1 MKTVFITGGTGYIG
15 TRLILL
21 LLQRGHRV
29 IAFVRPGSE
38 QKVPAGAEVV
48 TGNPFDPESLI
59 PVMPRDGT
67 LVQLLG
73 VPHPSPRKRE
83 QFYQIDLPSV
93 RASAEAAGKAGVC
106 HFIYVSVAQEP
117 TNIMKDYQGVRAE
130 GERLIRETGLPF
142 TFIRPWYVLG
152 PGHWWPVLLW
162 PGYKILEWIP
172 ATRQKAT
179 ALGLVT
185 IRQMLNALLSAIEQP
200 KTTGEI
206 MDVTAIRHAKAG
218 AEVQRAL
225 LF

>member
-15 TRLILL
+15 TRLICL

-38 QKVPAGAEVV
+38 QKVPFGAEMV
-48 TGNPFDPESLI
+48 TGDPFDPESLL
-59 PVMPRDGT
+59 PAVPLDGT
-67 LVQLLG
+67 FVQLLG

-93 RASAEAAGKAGVC
+93 RASAEAAGKAGAS
-106 HFIYVSVAQEP
+106 HFVYVSVAQEP
-117 TNIMKDYQGVRAE
+117 TNMMRDYQTVRAE

-152 PGHWWPVLLW
+152 PGHWWPLLLW
-162 PGYKILEWIP
+162 PVYKILEWIP

-185 IRQMLNALLSAIEQP
+185 IRQMLNTLILAIEQREH
-200 KTTGEI
+200 TGVI
-206 MDVTAIRHAKAG
+206 MDVTAIRHAKAS
-218 AEVQRAL
+218 AEAQPVL

>member
-15 TRLILL
+15 VRLIRLL
-21 LLQRGHRV
+21 LERGHRV

-38 QKVPAGAEVV
+38 HKVPPGAEVV
-48 TGNPFDPESLI
+48 AGNPFDPGSLI
-59 PVMPRDGT
+59 PVMPREGT
-67 LVQLLG
+67 LVHLLG

-93 RASAEAAGKAGVC
+93 RASAEAASKARVA

-117 TNIMKDYQGVRAE
+117 TNIMKDYQAVRAE
-130 GERLIRETGLPF
+130 GERLIRKTGLPY
-142 TFIRPWYVLG
+142 TFVRPWYVLG
-152 PGHWWPVLLW
+152 PGHWWPLLLW
-162 PGYKILEWIP
+162 PVYKVLECIP
-172 ATRQKAT
+172 ATRQKAR

-206 MDVTAIRHAKAG
+206 MDVTAIRHAKAN
-218 AEVQRAL
+218 AELQPDL